1 MTSIDHTHPI
11 LVLGGTGT
19 VGGRVVRQLREQ
31 GVPVRPASRH
41 TDPRFDYD
49 DPGTWD
55 AVLDGVRR
63 AYLLLPDDVG
73 LPAGFVE
80 RLAAA
85 GVERVVLHSDRG
97 VEVMGV
103 TRLQE
108 AEAAVRRFP
117 EWTIVRADWFDQ
129 NFETFFRD
137 AIIEGRLRV
146 PVGEARQGFVDA
158 EDIAGVG
165 VRALLGDDLVGRVL
179 EVTGPEALSFREA
192 TSIIGEVLGRE
203 IEFDGTAAGYRE
215 QMTGLGL
222 PDEVVDGLI
231 AGFAALEARGD
242 TGPTGVVETV
252 LGRPARSLRSYAEQ
266 AAERRAW
273 GFQRPRVLSAHG
285 RM

>member
-1 MTSIDHTHPI
+1 RRLRAGVSRTCWTASTPACARARPEPAQRPALSVVATRLVSSRRRRDERDNAMTSIDHTHPI

-103 TRLQE
+103 TRLLE

-129 NFETFFRD
+129 NFETF
-137 AIIEGRLRV
+137 
-146 PVGEARQGFVDA
+146 
-158 EDIAGVG
+158 
-165 VRALLGDDLVGRVL
+165 
-179 EVTGPEALSFREA
+179 
-192 TSIIGEVLGRE
+192 
-203 IEFDGTAAGYRE
+203 
-215 QMTGLGL
+215 
-222 PDEVVDGLI
+222 
-231 AGFAALEARGD
+231 
-242 TGPTGVVETV
+242 
-252 LGRPARSLRSYAEQ
+252 
-266 AAERRAW
+266 
-273 GFQRPRVLSAHG
+273 
-285 RM
+285 